1 MMGSA
6 GRESL
11 VVVGT
16 ITRTHG
22 IRGEVY
28 VRADSDNPD
37 RFVPPARFRTDHA
50 RFPLLVLRQARQ
62 GPHGLIAEFAGHHQH
77 GTRHRSMWTR
87 VDDRRTGSPSAGG
100 RRILADQLVGLD
112 VRVGVDVIGR
122 ISEVV
127 LGPQDRL
134 VVERDD
140 GLVGEV
146 PFVGDLVPEVDLDEG
161 WVRIEPPEGL
171 FSPR

>member
-62 GPHGLIAEFAGHHQH
+62 GPHGLIAEFAGITMELATDLCGHELMIDV
-77 GTRHRSMWTR
+77 R
-87 VDDRRTGSPSAGG
+87 DRRRLEDGEYWP
-100 RRILADQLVGLD
+100 DQLVGLD